1 MPEVWAMS
9 DENSGELHVQRI
21 GDELL
26 LTLTTPEIDVVAS
39 LPIPAGVNELIDA
52 LRSEAGL

>member
-1 MPEVWAMS
+1 MS
-9 DENSGELHVQRI
+9 EENGELHVQRI

-26 LTLTTPEIDVVAS
+26 LTMVTPEIDVVAS
-39 LPIPAGVNELIDA
+39 LPIPGGVTELIDA